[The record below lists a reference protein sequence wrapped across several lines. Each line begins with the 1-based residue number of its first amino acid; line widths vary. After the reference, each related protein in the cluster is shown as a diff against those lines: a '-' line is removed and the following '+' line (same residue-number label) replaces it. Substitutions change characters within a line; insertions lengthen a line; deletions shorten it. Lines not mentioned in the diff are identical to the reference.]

1 MREEYC
7 PVCGACVY
15 TMYVRGPESAR
26 VVPCGHDVH
35 PATLLDSTPSDS
47 AAASSGSEDDSTDA
61 ADGDTG

>member
-26 VVPCGHDVH
+26 VVPCGHDIH
-35 PATLLDSTPSDS
+35 PLAVRESDPSDANDGAGDS
-47 AAASSGSEDDSTDA
+47 EPDASERSDD
-61 ADGDTG
+61 DTE